1 MQICDRLRCLKIK
14 HKLQEFAIENHIF
27 DSFFFDNKTIFQNLF
42 VIGKKKLM
50 IILPLKSRIKKNIYY
65 THSNNQFLI
74 PVFAKEWALSK
85 GCKGLALH

>member
-1 MQICDRLRCLKIK
+1 MQICDRLRCLKIE

-27 DSFFFDNKTIFQNLF
+27 DSFFLTTPVQNLF

-50 IILPLKSRIKKNIYY
+50 IILPLKSRIKKNNYY

-74 PVFAKEWALSK
+74 PVSAKEWALSK